1 MRETMRLWNE
11 TREEDGRGR
20 GPIAPCIPG
29 IFMKQLALALALLA
43 WAVPDGVGAAEATLP
58 VSKVTVFSSGV
69 AYFEHNGRV
78 TDAAEV
84 TMRFKT
90 EGINDLLKS
99 LVVMDLGG
107 GSVSSVNY
115 ASREPLERAL
125 KGFGVDLTGQPTLPE
140 LLRQLRGATVSVRTP
155 ELASGKILAV
165 RSQKKQ
171 LLPGNV
177 LVEEQILELVTEEGL
192 KAIPLDSIRSVSLA
206 DARLNAELQKALQLL
221 AENRDV
227 DTRPVTLRFAG
238 KGERLVRVGYVAEA
252 PVWKSSYRLVF
263 DEARKDEALMQGWAV
278 VENTSESDWEKV
290 TLTLASGRPISFIQD
305 LYTPLYVPRPVVQSE
320 RYASLRPQ
328 EYAEGMETLKAPASS
343 KAMQRR
349 EASGKPPAVMAPAPA
364 STAIAADAGA
374 ANGAM
379 RSDLQPAATGETAGE
394 LFVYQMKEPVTIPRR
409 QSAML
414 PIINQKVQ
422 ARKVSIYN
430 QRALANHPLSGV
442 WLTNNTELTLLAGPV
457 TLLDG
462 GTYAGDAL
470 LGNITPKERRLLS
483 YAVDLKTT
491 VDSSVKSSKKIASAR
506 IVRGTMTITHKRY
519 FTQTYS
525 LKNKADEERVVI
537 IEHPFNPE
545 RTLIEP
551 KEPTEKTPELYRFEV
566 TVPAGATRAFDV
578 REEQTEMEMMDL
590 LPADLGTLQMYASS
604 DEIPRKTREALAEA
618 VRRRQALAQAERE
631 VTDLTKQIADLRRDQ
646 AETRSNMGAVTRNSQ
661 AYERFEKKLLEIE
674 TRIEALQKEL
684 DAKRDAVKKL
694 RQELD
699 DYLAGLNVE

>member
-1 MRETMRLWNE
+1 MRA
-11 TREEDGRGR
+11 
-20 GPIAPCIPG
+20 GPIAPRVPRS
-29 IFMKQLALALALLA
+29 FMKHLVLALALLA
-43 WAVPDGVGAAEATLP
+43 WVAAPKVAGAAEATLP

-78 TDAAEV
+78 TDTAEV
-84 TMRFKT
+84 TMRFKM

-125 KGFGVDLTGQPTLPE
+125 KGFGVDLTGQPTLPD
-140 LLRQLRGATVSVRTP
+140 LLRQLRGASVTVRTP
-155 ELASGKILAV
+155 ELVTGKILAV

-171 LLPGNV
+171 IVPGNA
-177 LVEEQILELVTEEGL
+177 LVEEQFLELVTDEGL
-192 KAIPLDSIRSVSLA
+192 KAIPLDSIRSISLA
-206 DARLNAELQKALQLL
+206 DARLNEELQKALLLL

-227 DTRPVTLRFAG
+227 ETRPVMLRFSG
-238 KGERLVRVGYVAEA
+238 KGEREVRVGYVAEA
-252 PVWKSSYRLVF
+252 PVWKSSYRLVL
-263 DEARKDEALMQGWAV
+263 DEAKGGALLQGWAV
-278 VENTSESDWEKV
+278 VENTSDLDWEGV

-442 WLTNNTELTLLAGPV
+442 WLTNNTDLTLLAGPV

>member
-1 MRETMRLWNE
+1 
-11 TREEDGRGR
+11 
-20 GPIAPCIPG
+20 
-29 IFMKQLALALALLA
+29 MKQLALALALLA
-43 WAVPDGVGAAEATLP
+43 WVAAPKVAGAAEATLP

-78 TDAAEV
+78 TDTAEV
-84 TMRFKT
+84 TMRFKM

-125 KGFGVDLTGQPTLPE
+125 KGFGVDLTGQPTLPD
-140 LLRQLRGATVSVRTP
+140 LLRQLRGASVTVRTP
-155 ELASGKILAV
+155 ELVTGKILAV

-171 LLPGNV
+171 IVPGNA
-177 LVEEQILELVTEEGL
+177 LVEEQFLELVTDEGL
-192 KAIPLDSIRSVSLA
+192 KAIPLDSIRSISLA
-206 DARLNAELQKALQLL
+206 DARLNEELQKALLLL

-227 DTRPVTLRFAG
+227 ETRPVTLRFSG
-238 KGERLVRVGYVAEA
+238 KGDREVRVGYVAEA
-252 PVWKSSYRLVF
+252 PVWKSSYRLVL
-263 DEARKDEALMQGWAV
+263 DEAKDGALLQGWAV
-278 VENTSESDWEKV
+278 VENTSDLDWEGV

-305 LYTPLYVPRPVVQSE
+305 LYTPLYLSRSVVQSE

-328 EYAEGMETLKAPASS
+328 EHAEGMAVLKAPEANRAMRQRPAQAS
-343 KAMQRR
+343 RLG
-349 EASGKPPAVMAPAPA
+349 EGAPAPA
-364 STAIAADAGA
+364 PTAPAAADA
-374 ANGAM
+374 AM
-379 RSDLQPAATGETAGE
+379 RPNVEPVATAEAAGE
-394 LFVYQMKEPVTIPRR
+394 LFLYQMKEPVTIPRR

-430 QRALANHPLSGV
+430 ARVLANHPLSGV
-442 WLTNNTELTLLAGPV
+442 WLTNNTDLTLLAGPV

-470 LGNITPKERRLLS
+470 LGNVTPKERHLLS

-506 IVRGTMTITHKRY
+506 IVRGTLTITHKRY

>member
-1 MRETMRLWNE
+1 
-11 TREEDGRGR
+11 
-20 GPIAPCIPG
+20 
-29 IFMKQLALALALLA
+29 MKHLVLALALLA
-43 WAVPDGVGAAEATLP
+43 WVAAPKVAGAAEATLP

-78 TDAAEV
+78 TDTAEV
-84 TMRFKT
+84 TMRFKM

-125 KGFGVDLTGQPTLPE
+125 KGFGVDLTGQPTLPD
-140 LLRQLRGATVSVRTP
+140 LLRQLRGASVTVRTP
-155 ELASGKILAV
+155 ELVTGKILAV

-171 LLPGNV
+171 IVPGNA
-177 LVEEQILELVTEEGL
+177 LVEEQFLELVTDEGL
-192 KAIPLDSIRSVSLA
+192 KAIPLDSIRSISLA
-206 DARLNAELQKALQLL
+206 DARLNEELQKALLLL

-227 DTRPVTLRFAG
+227 ETRPVMLRFSG
-238 KGERLVRVGYVAEA
+238 KGEREVRVGYVAEA
-252 PVWKSSYRLVF
+252 PVWKSSYRLVL
-263 DEARKDEALMQGWAV
+263 DEAKGGALLQGWAV
-278 VENTSESDWEKV
+278 VENTSDLDWEGV

-442 WLTNNTELTLLAGPV
+442 WLTNNTDLTLLAGPV